1 MAADDSGQVAGN
13 GGANGGGAYAR
24 RWGEFVVRYR
34 WWVII
39 ATVLFA
45 FGSAYG
51 SQFLQFS
58 THYRVYFGPNN
69 PDLKAFDA
77 VQRIY
82 MKNENL
88 MFVVTAKGTD
98 KDGVK
103 GTVFTR
109 QRLAA
114 IEELT
119 KRSWKLPF
127 SRRVDS
133 LANFQHTK
141 ASEDELIV
149 RDLIKSALKMPVVQ
163 IVEAQKIALSEPLL
177 NGRLIRKDSKT
188 TGVNVTV
195 LMPENNP
202 DAIFKIVDA
211 GRALAKDIEKK
222 YPTVAVRLTGIV
234 MLNHAFVASSQ
245 QDVATLIPIAFLLIL
260 VLMALMLRSLLCTL
274 GALAVIILSTMTA
287 MGISGY
293 LGIPLSPPAIN
304 APLIIMTLAIADSIH
319 FLVTMFHE
327 MRRGVP
333 KRDAVIESL
342 RINMLPIILTSVT
355 TAIGFLTM
363 NFSDAPP
370 FHDLGNITAIGIM
383 GALLFSVTFLP
394 ALMVVLPIKARQPR
408 EGHTAVMAH
417 VGEFVVRR
425 RNPLLYGMGL
435 LIVVCIAFIPRI
447 ELNDRFVQ
455 YFDTSVQFRVD
466 ADYTMQNLTG
476 MYAIEYSLPG
486 AAPGSKGA
494 ANSISSPAYLK
505 NLGKF
510 VDWLRAQKGVVHVN
524 AMSDTMKRLNKNL
537 NGDKQSFYK
546 LPGERKLAAQYLL
559 LFEMSLPFGLDLND
573 QINVGKSSTR
583 IVVTITDMSA
593 VAMRAFEVKSNKW
606 IVDNLPAYMR
616 EPVRTTRINPETGKM
631 LVDPKTGKPVVEV
644 AHVHGR
650 GTGANL
656 MFAHISER
664 NIVSMLFG
672 TLLALLLIS
681 ALLMVALRSVKIG
694 LISLIPNLVPA
705 AMAFG
710 AWGLFVGEVNLAA
723 AVLAALTLGIVV
735 DDTIHFLSKYL
746 RARRE
751 QNASVEDA
759 VRYAFVTVGWALVV
773 TTFVLMAGFGVLAY
787 SSFAINSIMGLMTAI
802 TIFIAL
808 IADFFFLAPLLLK
821 IDRKK
826 EKSSHDVHQPSPAAA

>member
-1 MAADDSGQVAGN
+1 M
-13 GGANGGGAYAR
+13 
-24 RWGEFVVRYR
+24 
-34 WWVII
+34 

-51 SQFLQFS
+51 GQFLTFS
-58 THYRVYFGPNN
+58 THYSVYFGPNN
-69 PDLKAFDA
+69 PDLKAHDA

-88 MFVVTAKGTD
+88 MFVVTSVGTD
-98 KDGVK
+98 KDTDKDGAK
-103 GTVFTR
+103 GTIFTR
-109 QRLAA
+109 NRLAA

-119 KRSWKLPF
+119 KRAWKLPH

-133 LANFQHTK
+133 IANFQFTK

-149 RDLIKSALKMPVVQ
+149 RDLIKAALKMPLVQ
-163 IVEAQKIALSEPLL
+163 IVGAREIALAEPLL
-177 NGRLIRKDSKT
+177 NGRLIRKDSRT
-188 TGVNVTV
+188 TGVNVTL
-195 LMPENNP
+195 LMPEN
-202 DAIFKIVDA
+202 DQEAIFKIVNA
-211 GRALAKDIEKK
+211 GRALARDIEKK
-222 YPTVAVRLTGIV
+222 YPTVAIRLTGIA

-245 QDVATLIPIAFLLIL
+245 QDIATLIPIAFLLIL
-260 VLMALMLRSLLCTL
+260 VLMAVLLRSILGTL
-274 GALAVIILSTMTA
+274 GALIVIILSTMTA
-287 MGISGY
+287 MGLSGY
-293 LGIPLSPPAIN
+293 LGIPLSPPAVN
-304 APLIIMTLAIADSIH
+304 APLIIMTLAIVDSIH

-327 MRRGVP
+327 MRRGVAR
-333 KRDAVIESL
+333 RDAVVESI
-342 RINMLPIILTSVT
+342 RINLLPIILTSVT

-383 GALLFSVTFLP
+383 AALVFSVTFLP
-394 ALMVVLPIKARQPR
+394 ALMAVIPIKARKARQGR
-408 EGHTAVMAH
+408 TAAMAH
-417 VGEFVVRR
+417 VAEFVIRR
-425 RNPLLYGMGL
+425 RNPLLYGMGA
-435 LIVVCIAFIPRI
+435 LILVCVAFIPRI

-455 YFDTSVQFRVD
+455 YFDRSVQFRVD

-476 MYAIEYSLPG
+476 LYAIAFSLPG
-486 AAPGSKGA
+486 AAPGAKRA
-494 ANSISSPAYLK
+494 ANSISDPAYLK
-505 NLGKF
+505 NLDKF
-510 VDWLRAQKGVVHVN
+510 VTWLRAQKGVIHVN
-524 AMSDTMKRLNKNL
+524 ALADTMKRLNKNL
-537 NGDKQSFYK
+537 HGDQASFYK
-546 LPGERKLAAQYLL
+546 LPEERKLAAQYLL

-573 QINVGKSSTR
+573 QINVDKSSTR
-583 IVVTITDMSA
+583 IIVTITDMSA
-593 VAMRAFEVKSNKW
+593 VAMRAFEVKSNNW
-606 IVDNLPAYMR
+606 IKENLPAFMR
-616 EPVRTTRINPETGKM
+616 APILGK
-631 LVDPKTGKPVVEV
+631 DGKPGPQ
-644 AHVHGR
+644 VHGR

-664 NIVSMLFG
+664 NIGSMLLG

-681 ALLMVALRSVKIG
+681 VLLMVALRSFKIG

-710 AWGLFVGEVNLAA
+710 IWAIFVVEVNLAA

-759 VRYAFVTVGWALVV
+759 IRYAFTTVGWALVV
-773 TTFVLMAGFGVLAY
+773 TTFALMAGFGVLAF

-826 EKSSHDVHQPSPAAA
+826 EATSHDVHEPSPAAA